1 MKTRKTPLRKCVACG
16 KNFEKKSLLRV
27 VLCPD
32 GKIELDET
40 GRINGRG
47 AYLCKDISCK
57 KDNKAI
63 KRLKD
68 SLKVDMTSE
77 IIEEIQNYF
86 EKIKDMEVLNNE
98 N

>member
-27 VLCPD
+27 VLNAE
-32 GKIELDET
+32 GKIQLDET
-40 GRINGRG
+40 GKVNGRG
-47 AYLCKDISCK
+47 AYLCEDLSCK
-57 KDNKAI
+57 KDAKAI

-68 SLKVDMTSE
+68 SLKTEMNDDV
-77 IIEEIQNYF
+77 IEEIQNYF
-86 EKIKDMEVLNNE
+86 EKIRDTEVLNNE